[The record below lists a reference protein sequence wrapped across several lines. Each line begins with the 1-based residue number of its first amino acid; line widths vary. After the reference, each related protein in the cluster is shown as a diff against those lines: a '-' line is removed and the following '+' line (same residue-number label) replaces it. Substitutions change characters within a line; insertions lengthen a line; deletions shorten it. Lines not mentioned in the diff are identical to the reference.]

1 VIAQLLNLLNLLI
14 VACLAGAPE
23 AHDVRIHWSGP
34 SECEG
39 ERGMVE
45 RLEVLSPELSIAP
58 VSTGEAETP
67 ALVTVRVTV
76 STIDR
81 GPDLQWSVELEL
93 DSPQGR
99 EHRTFVAESCAVAID
114 ATALVLAVAV
124 DPVEVAA
131 RLEREAQIVPSPP
144 EAPPARESPPPAIAP
159 LTELADTHELDASQ
173 PLPNTDERWRGRFG
187 IAILGGGGY
196 GPLRAGSATLMG
208 RLALIGPRWRWSLH
222 GAWLPPLRPALG
234 DRGRARV
241 DGFLLGT
248 RGCGLLFAGP
258 VEFPLCAGLEAGA
271 IRARALDP
279 IQNPETA
286 SQPYLGL
293 LLGPGLS
300 WAPISRLALGLEVE
314 AMIPLVFG
322 GFALD
327 GQPALDNLP
336 VGVRALASVEVR
348 IPSAAG
354 PGRAIPSAAGPGR
367 AIP

>member
-1 VIAQLLNLLNLLI
+1 MISELLKLLI
-14 VACLAGAPE
+14 MARLAGAPE
-23 AHDVRIHWSGP
+23 AHDLRIHWDGA

-39 ERGMVE
+39 ERAMVE

-58 VSTGEAETP
+58 ELSTGEAETP

-76 STIDR
+76 ATITTIDR

-131 RLEREAQIVPSPP
+131 RLERREEQIRSPP
-144 EAPPARESPPPAIAP
+144 EEAPPASEAPPPAIAP
-159 LTELADTHELDASQ
+159 LTELAETHELDASQ
-173 PLPNTDERWRGRFG
+173 PLPNADDRWRGRFG
-187 IAILGGGGY
+187 AAILGGGGY

-241 DGFLLGT
+241 DGFLIGT

-271 IRARALDP
+271 VRARALDP

-300 WAPISRLALGLEVE
+300 WAPIHRLALGLEVE
-314 AMIPLVFG
+314 ALIPLVFG

-327 GQPALDNLP
+327 GQPALDNIP
-336 VGVRALASVEVR
+336 MGVRALASVEIR
-348 IPSAAG
+348 IP
-354 PGRAIPSAAGPGR
+354 
-367 AIP
+367 